1 MGNHEICVAVTDWL
15 VIVGPKRGVLCLD
28 PDVHVHHGGKMDVV
42 LINLVNYYKLRTFT
56 GFSLLFLCIKAL
68 QI

>member
-1 MGNHEICVAVTDWL
+1 MGNDETCLAVTDWL

-28 PDVHVHHGGKMDVV
+28 PDVHVHHGRKMDVV
-42 LINLVNYYKLRTFT
+42 LNSLVKYYKLRTCT
-56 GFSLLFLCIKAL
+56 GFSLLILCIKAL